1 MYSRKQFFFAVAGK
15 CFDLIKSCN
24 SFLTFQKE
32 DQVKESDEQICES
45 LFLEAISL
53 GIDPGTMGEEQ
64 LIMAVNSLRENN
76 NESQSLSK

>member
-1 MYSRKQFFFAVAGK
+1 
-15 CFDLIKSCN
+15 
-24 SFLTFQKE
+24 
-32 DQVKESDEQICES
+32 